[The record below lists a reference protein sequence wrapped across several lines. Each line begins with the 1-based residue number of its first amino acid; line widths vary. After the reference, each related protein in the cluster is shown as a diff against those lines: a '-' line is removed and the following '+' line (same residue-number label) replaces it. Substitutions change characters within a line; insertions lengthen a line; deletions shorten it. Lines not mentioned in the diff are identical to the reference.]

1 MTLTITEGASNTETK
16 TNYITV
22 NPTNT
27 ITLTSAVGTNNQTL
41 CVNTPIAAITYA
53 TTGATGA
60 TFSGFPSGL
69 TVGWSSDVVTISGTP
84 ATSGTFNYTVSLT
97 GGCGTINATGT
108 ITVTP
113 VNTIT
118 LTSGVGTNNQ
128 SVCAGTGISNITY
141 STTGAIGAGFSGLPS
156 GVTGNWSGGVVT
168 ISGTPTAAGINNYSV
183 TLTGGCG
190 TVIANGT
197 ITVNALPVTSP
208 ITGTATPP
216 CSGVDYV
223 YSVTHT
229 PGSDYAWTVPAGAT
243 ITDGQGS
250 HSITVTFGT
259 TNGNIA
265 VTETNAAGCVGIART
280 LAVSLQGCGLD
291 ANFEGE
297 PTEICIGSSVLFTNI
312 STGTSGSTSYSW
324 NFGEGASPATANTAG
339 PHAVTYGT
347 AGTKS
352 VSLTITEGASNT
364 EIKADYI
371 SVNPLNTVSL
381 TSGAGTDNQTLCLNS
396 AITDITYST
405 TGATGASV
413 TGLPPGVNGSW
424 SANVVTISGTPSESG
439 TFNYTVTLTGG
450 CGTVTAN
457 GTLTVNVC
465 TKTLSLSSVLLE
477 GLYDGGGIMKQA
489 WGETGTQ
496 WPAGIADH
504 ITVELHD
511 AANYWT
517 IVYTAADVEL
527 TTEGAAVITI
537 PAEHSGSYYI
547 TVKHRNSIETTTA
560 SAVSFS
566 GTAINYSFNSLSS
579 VYGENMGVSGD
590 GRYLIFAGDV
600 NQDGF
605 VDTQDYIGIDNDS
618 YNYAYGYLVTDVDG
632 NGMVDTNDYIPIDN
646 NNYRYIGVILP

>member
-1 MTLTITEGASNTETK
+1 VTASFASNT
-16 TNYITV
+16 I
-22 NPTNT
+22 
-27 ITLTSAVGTNNQTL
+27 
-41 CVNTPIAAITYA
+41 
-53 TTGATGA
+53 
-60 TFSGFPSGL
+60 
-69 TVGWSSDVVTISGTP
+69 TISGTP
-84 ATSGTFNYTVSLT
+84 TVSGVFNYSIPLS
-97 GGCGTINATGT
+97 GGCGTVSATGT

-113 VNTIT
+113 ANTVT

-128 SVCAGTGISNITY
+128 TVCANSAITTITY
-141 STTGAIGAGFSGLPS
+141 STTGATGATVTGLPS
-156 GVTGNWSGGVVT
+156 GVTGNWSADVVT
-168 ISGTPTAAGINNYSV
+168 INGTPTAAAGIYNYTV

-190 TVIANGT
+190 TVTTGGT
-197 ITVNALPVTSP
+197 ITINALPVTSA

-223 YSVTHT
+223 YSVTNT

-259 TNGNIA
+259 SNGNIT
-265 VTETNAAGCVGIART
+265 VTETNSSGCDGAPRT
-280 LAVSLQGCGLD
+280 LAISLQGCGLD
-291 ANFEGE
+291 ANFEGD
-297 PTEICIGSSVLFTNI
+297 PTEICIGSSVVFTNI

-324 NFGEGASPATANTAG
+324 NFGAGASPATANTAG
-339 PHAVTYGT
+339 PHTVTYNT
-347 AGTKS
+347 AGTKT
-352 VSLTITEGASNT
+352 VTLTITEGASNT
-364 EIKADYI
+364 ETKTNYI
-371 SVNPLNTVSL
+371 TVNPLNTVNL

-396 AITDITYST
+396 MITDITYST
-405 TGATGASV
+405 TGANGASV
-413 TGLPPGVNGSW
+413 TGLPAGVNGSW

-450 CGTVTAN
+450 CGTVTEN
-457 GTLTVNVC
+457 GILTVNIC
-465 TKTLSLSSVLLE
+465 TRTLSLSSVLLE
-477 GLYDGGGIMKQA
+477 GLYDGGGTMRQA

-511 AANYWT
+511 AGNYWT
-517 IVYTAADVEL
+517 IIHTAADVEL

-560 SAVSFS
+560 AAVSFS
-566 GTAINYSFNSLSS
+566 GTTINYSFNSLSS
-579 VYGENMGVSGD
+579 VYGENMGISGD

-605 VDTQDYIGIDNDS
+605 IDTQDYIGIDNDS